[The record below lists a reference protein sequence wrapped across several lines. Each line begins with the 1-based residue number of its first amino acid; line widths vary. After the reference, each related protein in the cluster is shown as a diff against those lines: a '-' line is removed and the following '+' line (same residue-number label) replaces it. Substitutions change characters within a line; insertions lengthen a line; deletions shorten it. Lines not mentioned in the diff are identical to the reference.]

1 MDRRSRLRLRDLAA
15 RASAGRSE
23 REALQ
28 QHNRQRSERKALPR
42 REGKECDCDGGIKR
56 LGRRRGAAIATVLQ
70 TDATD
75 LLNAEVAAAMALL
88 AESTAP
94 AEPPYDE

>member
-1 MDRRSRLRLRDLAA
+1 MDRRSRLRLRDFAA

-28 QHNRQRSERKALPR
+28 ARNRQRLERKALQR
-42 REGKECDCDGGIKR
+42 REEKGATATEAS
-56 LGRRRGAAIATVLQ
+56 RGAGSGAGGEATVLQ
-70 TDATD
+70 TDP
-75 LLNAEVAAAMALL
+75 LNAEVAAAMALL